1 MLALSGVS
9 ILKGQVPWQDGRRM
23 ARAQNTSTLD
33 PAEIARFDEISAH
46 WWNPNGEFR
55 PLHAMNPARVGYIR
69 DQVAAHRTTND
80 ASNGASK
87 QPADVQLNGPLAGMR
102 LADIGC
108 GGGLLSEPMARMG
121 AQVTGV
127 DASERAI
134 EVARDHADRQAL
146 AIDYRCCMV
155 EDLAV
160 EAPEQFDIVTCLEIV
175 EHVADVDAFVSSVA
189 TLLKPGG
196 LAFFS
201 TLNRTAKSFAVA
213 IAGAEYLLRL
223 LPRGTHDWRRFL
235 RPEELDRTVGN
246 AGLVT
251 QNVSG
256 MIYSPVSRSWRL
268 SKRRLAVNYLLTAVK
283 PSANLMG

>member
-23 ARAQNTSTLD
+23 ARAQNTTTLD

-46 WWNPNGEFR
+46 WWNPKGEFR
-55 PLHAMNPARVGYIR
+55 PLHAMNPVRVGYIR
-69 DQVAAHRTTND
+69 DQVAEHR
-80 ASNGASK
+80 GARLELSEPGQAK
-87 QPADVQLNGPLAGMR
+87 PLEGLR

-121 AQVTGV
+121 ASVTGI

-134 EVARDHADRQAL
+134 AVAREHSGRQKL

-155 EDLAV
+155 EDLASDL
-160 EAPEQFDIVTCLEIV
+160 PETFDIVTCLEIV
-175 EHVADVDAFVSSVA
+175 EHVADVEMFVSAVA
-189 TLLKPGG
+189 ALLKPGG
-196 LAFFS
+196 IVFFS

-213 IAGAEYLLRL
+213 IAGAEYLLRM

-235 RPEELDRTVGN
+235 RPEELDHTVGN

-251 QNVSG
+251 QNISG
-256 MIYSPVSRSWRL
+256 MIYSPASRSWRL
-268 SKRRLAVNYLLTAVK
+268 SERRLAVNYLLAATK
-283 PSANLMG
+283 PSANPMG